1 MKMLTPNFHFYGNCE
16 EAMALYTR
24 AFGAQVDVLLRY
36 SDANPADF
44 SMPLTDAQKKLVY
57 HAIMHIHGYR
67 VMMSDEM
74 SGEKPA
80 QAPLSLVVTLDTKDE
95 VMAAYAVLSEGAQI
109 VHPMEDTT
117 YSDAFVSLID
127 RFGFRWEIMTER

>member
-1 MKMLTPNFHFYGNCE
+1 
-16 EAMALYTR
+16 MALYTR

-57 HAIMHIHGYR
+57 HATMRINGR
-67 VMMSDEM
+67 LVMMSDEM
-74 SGEKPA
+74 SGEKPT
-80 QAPLSLVVTLDTKDE
+80 QAPLSLVVTLDTRDE
-95 VMAAYAVLSEGAQI
+95 VAAAYTVLSEGGQI
-109 VHPMEDTT
+109 VHSMIDTT
-117 YSDAFVSLID
+117 YSTAFVSLID